1 MRMQYKLL
9 STTGAVEF
17 NALLEVEIA
26 GGWIP
31 FGNHQVVEYEGFLYY
46 SVLLTK
52 YTTDVTA

>member
-1 MRMQYKLL
+1 MQYKLL